1 MEYIEILKNSLN
13 TGFIDINYISKK
25 EFQPELLTNEPEI
38 GKKIL
43 TTLKKEMN
51 SCEEF
56 ILSAAFL
63 TSGGVASLINLFE
76 ELEKKDI
83 KGKILV
89 SQYQNFTQP
98 EALKKLLLFKNI
110 ELKIAIKNN
119 FHAKGYL
126 FKKSNGHVLI
136 IGSSNLTQDALCLN
150 KEWNLKV
157 FALFQSKIIADFL
170 NEFNEQFKQA
180 IIVDMNFIE
189 KYQILYQNQIKSK
202 KYLNEEKILS
212 SFILPNDMQKDA
224 LKNLEEIRK
233 KNLKKALLISAT
245 GTGKT
250 YLSAFDVKNFNPKK
264 FLFIVHRRNIAIS
277 AKKSFENIF
286 GNQKSMGLY
295 SGNEKD
301 KDSDFIFSTIQT
313 ISRDEELNKFSPEH
327 FDYIVIDETHRAGAS
342 SYQKIL
348 NYFKPKFLLGMSA
361 TPERTDGFDIF
372 KQFNHTIAYEIRL
385 ERALKE
391 NMLSPFHYYGITDI
405 SINNTIIEENA
416 SFSLLTS
423 DERVK
428 HIINK
433 SKFYGCDNG
442 ILRGLVFCS
451 SKSECLELS
460 KKFNKLGY
468 KTISLL
474 GNNTEE
480 ERLAAIEL
488 LEKEENDEKKLDYIF
503 TVDIFNEGIDI
514 PKINQIIMLRPT
526 QSAIVFVQQLGR
538 GLRKIENKDYLTV
551 IDFIGNYSNNYL
563 IPIAL
568 FGDKT
573 YEKDIL
579 RKILFSED
587 VFIPGAS
594 TINFDQISKKKIFES
609 ISKANM
615 NLKKDLINDYKNLK
629 FKLGK
634 IPMMLD
640 FFEHGD
646 RNPESYISYSK
657 SYFNFVNHIEENFR
671 NNLNSTQIKLL
682 ELFSNE
688 IANSKRIEEVLLLK
702 ELINK
707 KNVSISNFIEL
718 IFKKYNYKID
728 IKTIISVINNLNF
741 AYITEKSNGNLIPVK
756 EKYNFNFFIKEKNQ
770 IILTEE
776 FDNLLKN
783 EIFSIFLKDN
793 LDYSEIKFNQI
804 LKKSKL
810 INGFILYNKYSRKDV
825 FRILNLDKKPLEQ
838 NVGGYL
844 ICEEQKSCPIFI
856 TYHKSNNISDTIKYE
871 DGFINKNEIIYMSKS
886 KRKLSSKDVISI
898 GSNNYRL
905 PLFIKKDDDEGVDFY
920 YLGDIIP
927 QKEFFEET
935 NMSDEK
941 KTSIVKMRFKL
952 KEEIDDSIYN
962 YIIGN

>member
-1 MEYIEILKNSLN
+1 
-13 TGFIDINYISKK
+13 
-25 EFQPELLTNEPEI
+25 
-38 GKKIL
+38 
-43 TTLKKEMN
+43 
-51 SCEEF
+51 
-56 ILSAAFL
+56 
-63 TSGGVASLINLFE
+63 
-76 ELEKKDI
+76 
-83 KGKILV
+83 
-89 SQYQNFTQP
+89 
-98 EALKKLLLFKNI
+98 
-110 ELKIAIKNN
+110 
-119 FHAKGYL
+119 
-126 FKKSNGHVLI
+126 
-136 IGSSNLTQDALCLN
+136 
-150 KEWNLKV
+150 
-157 FALFQSKIIADFL
+157 
-170 NEFNEQFKQA
+170 
-180 IIVDMNFIE
+180 
-189 KYQILYQNQIKSK
+189 
-202 KYLNEEKILS
+202 
-212 SFILPNDMQKDA
+212 
-224 LKNLEEIRK
+224 
-233 KNLKKALLISAT
+233 
-245 GTGKT
+245 
-250 YLSAFDVKNFNPKK
+250 
-264 FLFIVHRRNIAIS
+264 
-277 AKKSFENIF
+277 
-286 GNQKSMGLY
+286 
-295 SGNEKD
+295 
-301 KDSDFIFSTIQT
+301 
-313 ISRDEELNKFSPEH
+313 
-327 FDYIVIDETHRAGAS
+327 
-342 SYQKIL
+342 
-348 NYFKPKFLLGMSA
+348 
-361 TPERTDGFDIF
+361 
-372 KQFNHTIAYEIRL
+372 
-385 ERALKE
+385 
-391 NMLSPFHYYGITDI
+391 
-405 SINNTIIEENA
+405 
-416 SFSLLTS
+416 
-423 DERVK
+423 
-428 HIINK
+428 
-433 SKFYGCDNG
+433 
-442 ILRGLVFCS
+442 
-451 SKSECLELS
+451 
-460 KKFNKLGY
+460 
-468 KTISLL
+468 
-474 GNNTEE
+474 
-480 ERLAAIEL
+480 
-488 LEKEENDEKKLDYIF
+488 
-503 TVDIFNEGIDI
+503 VDIFNDGIDI

-634 IPMMLD
+634 IPMILD
-640 FFEHGD
+640 FFQHGD

-657 SYFNFVNHIEENFR
+657 SYFNFINSIEENFR
-671 NNLNSTQIKLL
+671 DKLNSIQIKLL

-707 KNVSISNFIEL
+707 KYILISDFIEI
-718 IFKKYNYKID
+718 IFKKYNYNID
-728 IKTIISVINNLNF
+728 MKTISSLVNNLNF
-741 AYITEKSNGNLIPVK
+741 AYVTEKSNGNLIPVK
-756 EKYNFNFFIKEKNQ
+756 EKYNFNFFIIEKNQ

-776 FDNLLKN
+776 FDNLLQN
-783 EIFSIFLKDN
+783 ETFYIFLKDN

-804 LKKSKL
+804 LKKSKI

-898 GSNNYRL
+898 ASNNYRL
-905 PLFIKKDDDEGVDFY
+905 PLFIKKDDDEGMDFY

-962 YIIGN
+962 YIIEN